1 MPPPWASAQRTGE
14 MASARGSAPVHQY
27 SNFNT
32 TATPYQ
38 SGPQQP
44 QSQQQPSYVPGY
56 VQGLSEGPR
65 RVTIEQQQPHSQQQ
79 SYGHQQAYG
88 QQQSYGQQQAFSQQQ
103 QPFGGYTQSHQPS
116 QQQTTYQPPQQESM
130 GSTHQ
135 QSMGYTQQ
143 PTYQSQQP
151 AYQSQQPT
159 YQPQPPSNPP
169 PQQAPQ
175 MYQDYPQT
183 MPLHTPA
190 SPIRRSRQT
199 SGSRVPMLKLAGA
212 PIFGGLPQGQS
223 WGPGYAHK
231 DAHRKWTMD
240 QLRQT
245 DGIIPLQSGT
255 NQFASQR
262 GMTGFGTPRNTKT
275 KVEADPTLRPNL
287 DELPPL
293 DNDQRIGRFSVGQ
306 LRASDGIIPSQYGTN
321 QFASQRGMTSF
332 GSPRDV
338 GGKHLHRFWDG
349 YDDYGGFDDY
359 GYAY

>member
-1 MPPPWASAQRTGE
+1 
-14 MASARGSAPVHQY
+14 
-27 SNFNT
+27 
-32 TATPYQ
+32 
-38 SGPQQP
+38 
-44 QSQQQPSYVPGY
+44 
-56 VQGLSEGPR
+56 
-65 RVTIEQQQPHSQQQ
+65 
-79 SYGHQQAYG
+79 
-88 QQQSYGQQQAFSQQQ
+88 
-103 QPFGGYTQSHQPS
+103 
-116 QQQTTYQPPQQESM
+116 
-130 GSTHQ
+130 
-135 QSMGYTQQ
+135 
-143 PTYQSQQP
+143 
-151 AYQSQQPT
+151 
-159 YQPQPPSNPP
+159 
-169 PQQAPQ
+169 
-175 MYQDYPQT
+175 

-190 SPIRRSRQT
+190 SPIRRTRQS

-212 PIFGGLPQGQS
+212 PMFGGLVQS
-223 WGPGYAHK
+223 QSLGPGYAHK
-231 DAHRKWTMD
+231 SDHRKWTMD

-275 KVEADPTLRPNL
+275 RVEADPTLRPNL

-293 DNDQRIGRFSVGQ
+293 DNEYRIGRFSVGQ

-349 YDDYGGFDDY
+349 YDDYGYGSYDNDY

>member
-1 MPPPWASAQRTGE
+1 MPPPWASSQRTGE
-14 MASARGSAPVHQY
+14 MAATRGSAPVHQY

-38 SGPQQP
+38 STQQQ
-44 QSQQQPSYVPGY
+44 QSHQQPSYVPGY

-65 RVTIEQQQPHSQQQ
+65 RVTIEQQQPYNQQQQTYSQQ
-79 SYGHQQAYG
+79 
-88 QQQSYGQQQAFSQQQ
+88 QQQSYGQQQQPYGGYIQSQQ
-103 QPFGGYTQSHQPS
+103 PSHQ
-116 QQQTTYQPPQQESM
+116 QIIYQPPQQE
-130 GSTHQ
+130 Q
-135 QSMGYTQQ
+135 QSLGYTQQ
-143 PTYQSQQP
+143 PV
-151 AYQSQQPT
+151 

-169 PQQAPQ
+169 PQQAPTV
-175 MYQDYPQT
+175 YQDYQQT

-190 SPIRRSRQT
+190 SPIRRTRQT

-212 PIFGGLPQGQS
+212 PTFGGLAQS
-223 WGPGYAHK
+223 YSLAPGYAHK
-231 DAHRKWTMD
+231 AAHRKWTLD

-275 KVEADPTLRPNL
+275 RVEADPTLRPNL

-293 DNDQRIGRFSVGQ
+293 NNEYRIGKFTVGQ

-349 YDDYGGFDDY
+349 YDDYGNYEDY